1 MIIKHYNKL
10 PDASREIR
18 IKVFVDEQGFQEE
31 FDTQDNSA
39 IHFLAFTEDN
49 TAIGTCRIFQADVE
63 GEYFLGRLA
72 VLREYRGLAI
82 GRQLI
87 NAAEKYVLSVHGR
100 SIRLH
105 SQLQAKGFYEKCGYT
120 AFGEIEPEEGCP
132 HIWMKKDLIDSDRS

>member
-1 MIIKHYNKL
+1 MKIKHYNKL
-10 PDASREIR
+10 PDEAREIR

-31 FDTQDNSA
+31 FDTQDISS
-39 IHFLAFTEDN
+39 IHFLAFAEDN
-49 TAIGTCRIFQADVE
+49 TAMGTCRIFQADAK

-72 VLREYRGLAI
+72 VLCEYRGSSV

-87 NAAEKYVLSVHGR
+87 DAAEKYVISADGH

-105 SQLQAKGFYEKCGYT
+105 SQLHAKGFYEKCGYT

-132 HIWMKKDLIDSDRS
+132 HIWMIKNLIDN

>member
-1 MIIKHYNKL
+1 MKIKYYEKL
-10 PDASREIR
+10 PNEAREIR
-18 IKVFVDEQGFQEE
+18 IKVFVDEQGFREE

-39 IHFLAFTEDN
+39 VHFIAFTEDA
-49 TAIGTCRIFQADVE
+49 TAVGTCRIFQSNADD
-63 GEYFLGRLA
+63 EYFLGRLA
-72 VLREYRGLAI
+72 VLREYRGMAI

-87 NAAEKYVLSVHGR
+87 DAAEKYVISVRGH

-132 HIWMKKDLIDSDRS
+132 HIWMIKKLIDN

>member
-1 MIIKHYNKL
+1 MKIKHYEKL
-10 PDASREIR
+10 PNEAREIR
-18 IKVFVDEQGFQEE
+18 IKVFVDEQGFREE

-39 IHFLAFTEDN
+39 VHFIAFTEDG
-49 TAIGTCRIFQADVE
+49 TAVGTCRIFQSNADD
-63 GEYFLGRLA
+63 EYFLGRLA
-72 VLREYRGLAI
+72 VLREYRGMAI

-87 NAAEKYVLSVHGR
+87 DAAEKYVISVRGH

-132 HIWMKKDLIDSDRS
+132 HIWMIKKLIDN